1 MDAIQTRNIN
11 AEKKRVGCI
20 GCPLAGGKKQKE
32 EFKQYPK
39 YRAAYVRAFD
49 KMLVERK
56 RTGKVSFDITKGW
69 AWKDGEAVMR
79 WWVGD
84 DPLQI
89 TIEDYM
95 NFLEEGEETL
105 GE

>member
-1 MDAIQTRNIN
+1 
-11 AEKKRVGCI
+11 
-20 GCPLAGGKKQKE
+20 
-32 EFKQYPK
+32 
-39 YRAAYVRAFD
+39 
-49 KMLVERK
+49 
-56 RTGKVSFDITKGW
+56 
-69 AWKDGEAVMR
+69 MR